1 MLQCLGYMVKTA
13 WRQAKSVL
21 GLCAAITALKAG
33 MNLLQLYVAPT
44 VLEKVESRAAMPEV
58 LGTIGFF
65 TAALFLLTAL
75 NAYAEQNA
83 MYGRIDVRTE
93 IMLQLNRKA
102 STTAYPHTRDPQVI
116 KLQQAACTTTEGNSE
131 ATENIWHTLIGLGL
145 NLVCFGMY
153 LTVLTDLNPVLL
165 AVVLATTAAS
175 FFVSRHVSGWEYRH
189 REEKSLYLRQ
199 LRYIREKTESITLA
213 KDIRIFGLADW
224 MGQVY
229 EKTMKLLESFL
240 LRREK
245 ALLVGDLADLAL
257 ALGRNVIAYVYLIRM
272 ALDKG
277 LPASRFLLYFSAVS
291 GFTAWVNGILTD
303 FTTLHKECLDIS
315 QVLEY
320 LHLPEP
326 FRFEDGKPVPKAEGY
341 ELRLEKVSFRYPG
354 TEKYIIKDMDLTIR
368 AGEKVAIVGLNGAG
382 KTTLVR
388 LLCGYYDPEE
398 GRVLLNGEDIRQY
411 DRREYYKLF
420 SAVFQEFFPLD
431 VTVAENV
438 AQSAENIDM
447 DRVKDCVEKAGL
459 TEMVAS
465 LPQGLSTHV
474 GRNVWMD
481 GVLFSGGQMQR
492 LMLARALYKDG
503 PILVLDEPTAA
514 LDPIAEDDIYRKY
527 NAMTAGKTSVFISHR
542 LASTRFCD
550 RILFLAEGRV
560 AEEGT
565 HQQLLDL
572 GGQYAELFQVQSR
585 YYQEGVDENER

>member
-65 TAALFLLTAL
+65 TGALFLLTAL

-116 KLQQAACTTTEGNSE
+116 KLQQAACSATEGNSE

-245 ALLVGDLADLAL
+245 ALLVGNLADLAL
-257 ALGRNVIAYVYLIRM
+257 ALGRNVIAYVYLIHM

-465 LPQGLSTHV
+465 LPQGLNTHV